1 MSNLSTSAPIAVP
14 FATLCEIA
22 DESDFLLGAALEA
35 SDYPDENVYSTVEGG
50 TFGALITAA
59 RDLHFAALAIAT
71 GKGLAS
77 EEVLSALRNAEGAV
91 TLVAQYAEQGTR
103 KLSS

>member
-1 MSNLSTSAPIAVP
+1 
-14 FATLCEIA
+14 
-22 DESDFLLGAALEA
+22 
-35 SDYPDENVYSTVEGG
+35 VEGG

-71 GKGLAS
+71 GKGVAS

-91 TLVAQYAEQGTR
+91 TLVARYAEQGPRT
-103 KLSS
+103 LNS